1 MPKRH
6 GASWVK
12 SVGADKPTRLTI
24 SQARRIALRAQGFG
38 LARRTRPKLADL
50 HDLVRKLGLIQL
62 DCVNVV
68 VPAHY
73 HVPYSRLGAYRR
85 ELLDELV
92 YQRRHCMEHWAHE
105 ASIIPV
111 ESYPLLRYRRQN
123 HRVWPFG
130 FETFLQQNVSY
141 VEEVVELV
149 RQRGPLIAADLPD
162 PPGAARRLE
171 NSWYGSAPR
180 AVLEAL
186 FGYGRLAIG
195 GRLTG
200 FARAYDIPE
209 RVVPAEHLEAEVDER
224 DARRTLLEQ
233 AARAH
238 GVATMGDLADYF
250 RMKVN
255 DVREPVGELVGAGLL
270 QRVEVE
276 GWREAAYLH
285 RDAPAPAR
293 VRAATLL
300 SPFDP
305 LIWTRKRTLRLF
317 DFDYRFEIFVPQ
329 DKRRWGAYV
338 LPFLLGERL
347 AARVD
352 CKADRETGT
361 LIARSVYLES
371 WADPVITIP
380 ALVEAL
386 GRFAQWLGLHPD
398 TGACASASIQ
408 RTEAPASP
416 QDD

>member
-1 MPKRH
+1 M
-6 GASWVK
+6 
-12 SVGADKPTRLTI
+12 TI
-24 SQARRIALRAQGFG
+24 SEARRIALLSQGFG
-38 LARRTRPKLADL
+38 KARRTRPKLADL
-50 HDLVRKLGLIQL
+50 HELVRKLGLIQL

-73 HVPYSRLGAYRR
+73 HVPFSRLGAYRR

-92 YQRRHCMEHWAHE
+92 YERRHCMEHWAHE

-111 ESYPLLRYRRQN
+111 ETYPLLRYRREG

-130 FETFLQQNVSY
+130 FETFLEQNVSY

-149 RQRGPLIAADLPD
+149 RQRGPLVAADLPD
-162 PPGAARRLE
+162 PPGASRRLE

-186 FGYGRLAIG
+186 FGNGRLAIG
-195 GRLTG
+195 DRRAG

-209 RVVPAEHLEAEVDER
+209 RVVPAEHLKADVEECE
-224 DARRTLLEQ
+224 ARRMLLEQ

-255 DVREPVGELVGAGLL
+255 DAREAVGELVAAGVLE
-270 QRVEVE
+270 RVEVE

-285 RDAPAPAR
+285 CDAPAPQR
-293 VRAATLL
+293 VKAATML

-329 DKRRWGAYV
+329 EKRRWGAYV
-338 LPFLLGERL
+338 LPFLHGERL

-361 LIARSVYLES
+361 LTARNVYLES
-371 WADPVITIP
+371 WADPEVTIP
-380 ALVEAL
+380 ALAQAL
-386 GRFAQWLGLHPD
+386 GRFAQWLGLQPD
-398 TGACASASIQ
+398 SSACASATRVSKEDAA
-408 RTEAPASP
+408 TPV
-416 QDD
+416 DD

>member
-1 MPKRH
+1 MPKRRAACWVRSVA
-6 GASWVK
+6 AS
-12 SVGADKPTRLTI
+12 KPPRLTI
-24 SQARRIALRAQGFG
+24 SQARRIALLAQGFG
-38 LARRTRPKLADL
+38 KTRRTKPKLADL
-50 HDLVRKLGLIQL
+50 HTLVRKLGLIQL

-73 HVPYSRLGAYRR
+73 HVPFSRLGAYNRI
-85 ELLDELV
+85 LLDELV
-92 YQRRHCMEHWAHE
+92 YERRHCMEHWAHE

-111 ESYPLLRYRRQN
+111 ETYPLLRYRRRN

-141 VEEVVELV
+141 VEQVVELV
-149 RQRGPLIAADLPD
+149 RQCGPLVASDLPD
-162 PPGAARRLE
+162 PPGGRRLE
-171 NSWYGSAPR
+171 NSWYGTIPR

-195 GRLTG
+195 GRLPG

-209 RVVPAEHLEAEVDER
+209 RVVPAAHLHAEVDEP
-224 DARRTLLEQ
+224 DARRMLLEQ

-238 GVATMGDLADYF
+238 GVATMADLADYF
-250 RMKVN
+250 RMKVT
-255 DVREPVGELVGAGLL
+255 DARDAVAELVDARVL

-285 RDAPAPAR
+285 RDAPSP
-293 VRAATLL
+293 VKVHAATLL

-329 DKRRWGAYV
+329 EKRRWGAYV
-338 LPFLLGERL
+338 LPFLHGERL

-352 CKADRETGT
+352 CKADRDSGT
-361 LIARSVYLES
+361 LTVRNVYLEN
-371 WADPVITIP
+371 WTDPSFTIP
-380 ALVEAL
+380 PLVQAM
-386 GRFAQWLGLHPD
+386 GRFAQWLGLNAD
-398 TGACASASIQ
+398 LSSCASASVQ
-408 RTEAPASP
+408 HVEVTAPP
-416 QDD
+416 LDD